1 MQTNWP
7 RRIPFR
13 PGTLAVLVV
22 GLIAQQMLPSAF
34 AQEITVEE
42 AVTYSKI
49 DEVELQLDIAYPK
62 EAKCPYPTI
71 VFIHGGGWSL
81 GHRKTFRTAIQ
92 TAAKRGYVGAT
103 ISYRLTEPDPVTKLG
118 KHPFPAQIRDCK
130 CAIRWLRSMADKY
143 HIDKDR
149 IGVTGNS
156 AGGHLSL
163 LIGMAAGEK
172 SFEDDRVPDQPST
185 VKAVVNYYGPTE
197 LVSEYNEAE
206 KVREYLVP
214 LCNGTPETAAE
225 TYKRASPLTY
235 VTKQLPPILTLHGEE
250 DKLVPLSQAKKLD
263 EALKRAGAHHEMQTF
278 PNMGHV
284 IINDAAV
291 KAGERMWAFFD
302 RHVKGN

>member
-1 MQTNWP
+1 MHSTYPIQFL
-7 RRIPFR
+7 RR
-13 PGTLAVLVV
+13 TLAILLV
-22 GLIAQQMLPSAF
+22 GLIAQEMLPSAF
-34 AQEITVEE
+34 AQDITVEE

-49 DEVELQLDIAYPK
+49 DDVELQLDIASPK
-62 EAKCPYPTI
+62 EGKGPYPTI

-92 TAAKRGYVGAT
+92 TAARRGYVGAT
-103 ISYRLTEPDPVTKLG
+103 ISYRLTEPDPVTNLG
-118 KHPFPAQIRDCK
+118 KHPFPAQIQDCK

-149 IGVTGNS
+149 IGATGNS

-163 LIGMAAGEK
+163 LIGMAAHEK
-172 SFEDDRVPDQPST
+172 SFEDDRIPDQPST

-206 KVREYLVP
+206 KVREFLVP
-214 LCNGTPETAAE
+214 LCNGTPETVAE
-225 TYKRASPLTY
+225 IYKLASPLNY

-250 DKLVPLSQAKKLD
+250 DKLVPLSQAQKLD
-263 EALKRAGAHHEMQTF
+263 EALKKAGAHHELQTF

-284 IINDAAV
+284 ITGDSAV
-291 KAGERMWAFFD
+291 KASEAMWAFFD
-302 RHVKGN
+302 RHVKGS